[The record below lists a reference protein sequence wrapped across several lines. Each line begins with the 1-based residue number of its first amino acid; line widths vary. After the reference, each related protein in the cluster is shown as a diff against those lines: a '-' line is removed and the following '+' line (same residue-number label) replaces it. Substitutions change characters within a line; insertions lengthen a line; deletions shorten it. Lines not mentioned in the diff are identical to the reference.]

1 MTRMN
6 KQQVVDHWCHASR
19 LEGVDHTRG
28 TQAATEQS
36 KAFLQTLMDL
46 IDIEQAR
53 YRYLAQRIC
62 DVCWEHNIA
71 HRTDQTEGYPG
82 HHGCRVRLRG
92 RKLELSWYYNSFVPK
107 EGRTGHAVYSEHIS
121 KEGQYRYFKSAF
133 ARAQDWEKPVIA
145 DIEDG
150 FELIRRL
157 NANLTQLRRTLK
169 SSVRLLAELEAY
181 LEEILAPLARAAK
194 TEGTGKK

>member
-1 MTRMN
+1 
-6 KQQVVDHWCHASR
+6 
-19 LEGVDHTRG
+19 
-28 TQAATEQS
+28 
-36 KAFLQTLMDL
+36 MDL

-62 DVCWEHNIA
+62 DVYWEHNIA

-107 EGRTGHAVYSEHIS
+107 EG
-121 KEGQYRYFKSAF
+121 
-133 ARAQDWEKPVIA
+133 
-145 DIEDG
+145 

-169 SSVRLLAELEAY
+169 SSVCLLAELEAY

>member
-62 DVCWEHNIA
+62 DVYWEQ
-71 HRTDQTEGYPG
+71 D
-82 HHGCRVRLRG
+82 
-92 RKLELSWYYNSFVPK
+92 
-107 EGRTGHAVYSEHIS
+107 AVS
-121 KEGQYRYFKSAF
+121 G
-133 ARAQDWEKPVIA
+133 
-145 DIEDG
+145 
-150 FELIRRL
+150 
-157 NANLTQLRRTLK
+157 
-169 SSVRLLAELEAY
+169 
-181 LEEILAPLARAAK
+181 
-194 TEGTGKK
+194 

>member
-53 YRYLAQRIC
+53 YRYLAQNCSPNRSDGGLPWPSWMPCQAEGKKTGTVLVLQFIRAKRRR
-62 DVCWEHNIA
+62 N
-71 HRTDQTEGYPG
+71 RT
-82 HHGCRVRLRG
+82 
-92 RKLELSWYYNSFVPK
+92 
-107 EGRTGHAVYSEHIS
+107 
-121 KEGQYRYFKSAF
+121 
-133 ARAQDWEKPVIA
+133 
-145 DIEDG
+145 
-150 FELIRRL
+150 RRL
-157 NANLTQLRRTLK
+157 QRT
-169 SSVRLLAELEAY
+169 Y
-181 LEEILAPLARAAK
+181 F
-194 TEGTGKK
+194 

>member
-62 DVCWEHNIA
+62 DVYWEHNIA

-92 RKLELSWYYNSFVPK
+92 RKLELSWYTIHSCQKKAEPDTPFTANIFLKRVS
-107 EGRTGHAVYSEHIS
+107 TGIS
-121 KEGQYRYFKSAF
+121 SLHSR
-133 ARAQDWEKPVIA
+133 
-145 DIEDG
+145 
-150 FELIRRL
+150 
-157 NANLTQLRRTLK
+157 
-169 SSVRLLAELEAY
+169 VR
-181 LEEILAPLARAAK
+181 K
-194 TEGTGKK
+194 TGKIQLLQI